1 MGYPFVKLGTRDILL
16 DGETYLG
23 DYTLPVDT
31 GPRSSFGT
39 ISTRGDLAFDAE
51 HVNVLKRF
59 EVGELYDSRKVDDL
73 RDALVAT
80 GLFSTVSVIPRRSHE
95 PGPDEDR
102 KSTRLNSSPYSASR
116 MPSSA

>member
-16 DGETYLG
+16 AGETYLG

-39 ISTRGDLAFDAE
+39 ISTRGDLAFDAA

-59 EVGELYDSRKVDDL
+59 EVGELYDSRQVYDL
-73 RDALVAT
+73 RDELVAT
-80 GLFSTVSVIPRRSHE
+80 GLFTPVSVLTPRIHE
-95 PGPDEDR
+95 TAPDR
-102 KSTRLNSSPYSASR
+102 PAQ
-116 MPSSA
+116 